1 LESDT
6 LPPSYIFLLAELE
19 VDTNGDWFP
28 LLILLLRSDSDETL
42 AVLLLPGLRGLDV
55 IDDRFTLFVL
65 EMRPDNDGGN
75 DLVTCNFRVPVS
87 INSMHN

>member
-1 LESDT
+1 
-6 LPPSYIFLLAELE
+6 
-19 VDTNGDWFP
+19 
-28 LLILLLRSDSDETL
+28 
-42 AVLLLPGLRGLDV
+42 VLLLPGLRGLDV